1 MGLHFAVEGDG
12 ADEADVAFVD
22 TVLIEEGQESF
33 EDNLAEVGFGG
44 GREGLA
50 VVVEGDEDFGV
61 TVDEGFERGHAD
73 GVFESAGDE
82 LGELLTAEAGDGGR
96 GVEDGGTGGEWDV
109 EDAVAGVCEIG
120 HRDLS

>member
-22 TVLIEEGQESF
+22 AVLIEEGEEGF
-33 EDNLAEVGFGG
+33 EDNLAEVRFGG
-44 GREGLA
+44 GGEGLA
-50 VVVEGDEDFGV
+50 VIVEGDEDFGV
-61 TVDEGFERGHAD
+61 TVDESLKGGHAD

-82 LGELLTAEAGDGGR
+82 FGELLAAEAGDGGR
-96 GVEDGGTGGEWDV
+96 GVEDGGVGGEGDV